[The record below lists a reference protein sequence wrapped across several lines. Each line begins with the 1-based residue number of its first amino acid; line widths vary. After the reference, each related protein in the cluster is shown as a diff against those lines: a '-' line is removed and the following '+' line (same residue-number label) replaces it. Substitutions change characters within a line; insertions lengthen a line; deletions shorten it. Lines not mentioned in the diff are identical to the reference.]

1 MNSTVGIEDCEGI
14 NLKPLPSLPKDSYGI
29 VLPRAS
35 SRGDI
40 SGSMAKRKYSLIA
53 TDFKKKKEGGK
64 EEEEEKVEKGKVKPS
79 AKKVKYVVKDTLG
92 EGEE

>member
-1 MNSTVGIEDCEGI
+1 M
-14 NLKPLPSLPKDSYGI
+14 
-29 VLPRAS
+29 
-35 SRGDI
+35 
-40 SGSMAKRKYSLIA
+40 IA